1 MISPGAIVRVYRC
14 GDIAWVVEH
23 QQPDG
28 RWRVCCKAV
37 DHKGRAMFSSRTAS
51 ENEMVLVQDAP
62 SYQPGATITHNGVQ
76 HAVAADNGDAVELIV
91 PATRRPLRGGG
102 HLRIPGG
109 NRTTIAK
116 ADIVL
121 ESLT

>member
-14 GDIAWVVEH
+14 GDIAWVVERH
-23 QQPDG
+23 EPDG

-37 DHKGRAMFSSRTAS
+37 DHNGRAMFSSRTAS
-51 ENEMVLVQDAP
+51 ENEMVLIQDAP
-62 SYQPGATITHNGVQ
+62 SYQPGATVTHNGVP

-102 HLRIPGG
+102 ALSIPGG
-109 NRTTIAK
+109 NAVTLSK
-116 ADIVL
+116 AELAL
-121 ESLT
+121 EQLR